1 MNNSLERARLISR
14 LLLNFDK
21 LQAETE
27 DPIKQ
32 ALTLTVLDLRH
43 ALFGGGQVTDRL
55 LNAIMQFASIPLKG
69 DANRIIATIDSDPVI
84 TLRHGTYK
92 KENKG
97 AGNKSHY
104 YGAVKIYVK
113 HIKKEDREYKLTAED
128 IRFVPEM
135 IRDYEPTISI
145 VNTIP
150 PSLRMEWRAY
160 RPGLDE
166 KREVVLV
173 SNDEYPDFSA
183 TQPGKSQTVITLFIQ
198 NPKKINEQYRAK
210 HPLSKRRK
218 RT

>member
-113 HIKKEDREYKLTAED
+113 HIQDEEAEYKLIDED
-128 IRFVPEM
+128 IRFLPEM
-135 IRDYEPTISI
+135 IRDYEPT
-145 VNTIP
+145 VTILKTNP
-150 PSLRMEWRAY
+150 PSMRMEWRVY
-160 RPGLDE
+160 RPGLAE

-173 SNDEYPDFSA
+173 TNDEFPDFSA
-183 TQPGKSQTVITLFIQ
+183 TRPGKTQTVVTLFIQ
-198 NPKKINEQYRAK
+198 NPKKMSEQYRAK

>member
-1 MNNSLERARLISR
+1 MISR

-173 SNDEYPDFSA
+173 TNDEYPDFSA

>member
-1 MNNSLERARLISR
+1 MISR

-92 KENKG
+92 KESKG

-173 SNDEYPDFSA
+173 TNDEYPDFSA

>member
-1 MNNSLERARLISR
+1 MISR

-27 DPIKQ
+27 DPLRQ
-32 ALTLTVLDLRH
+32 ALTMTVLDLRH

-173 SNDEYPDFSA
+173 TNDEYPDFSA
-183 TQPGKSQTVITLFIQ
+183 TQPGKSQTVITLYIQ
-198 NPKKINEQYRAK
+198 NPEKMNEQQRAR

>member
-1 MNNSLERARLISR
+1 MISR

-55 LNAIMQFASIPLKG
+55 LNAIMQFASIPLNG

-173 SNDEYPDFSA
+173 TNDEYPDFSA

>member
-1 MNNSLERARLISR
+1 MISR

-113 HIKKEDREYKLTAED
+113 HIQDEEAEYKLIDED
-128 IRFVPEM
+128 IRFLPEM
-135 IRDYEPTISI
+135 IRDYEPT
-145 VNTIP
+145 VTILKTNP
-150 PSLRMEWRAY
+150 PSMRMEWRVY
-160 RPGLDE
+160 RPGLAE

-173 SNDEYPDFSA
+173 TNDEFPDFSA
-183 TQPGKSQTVITLFIQ
+183 TRPGKTQTVVTLFIQ
-198 NPKKINEQYRAK
+198 NPKKMSEQYRAK

>member
-27 DPIKQ
+27 DPLRQ
-32 ALTLTVLDLRH
+32 ALTMTVLDLRH

-173 SNDEYPDFSA
+173 TNDEYPDFSA

>member
-1 MNNSLERARLISR
+1 MISR

-32 ALTLTVLDLRH
+32 TLTLTVLDLRH

-173 SNDEYPDFSA
+173 TNDEYPDFSA

>member
-27 DPIKQ
+27 DPLRQ

-69 DANRIIATIDSDPVI
+69 DANRIVATIDSDPVI

-97 AGNKSHY
+97 AGKNSHY

-113 HIKKEDREYKLTAED
+113 HIQDEEAEYKLIDED
-128 IRFVPEM
+128 IRFLPEM
-135 IRDYEPTISI
+135 IRDYEPT
-145 VNTIP
+145 VTILKTNP
-150 PSLRMEWRAY
+150 PSMRMEWRVY
-160 RPGLDE
+160 RPGLAE

-173 SNDEYPDFSA
+173 TNDEFPDFSA
-183 TQPGKSQTVITLFIQ
+183 TRPGKSQTVVTLFIQ
-198 NPKKINEQYRAK
+198 NPKKISEQYRAK